1 MSSKRIVIITSGGD
15 APGMNAF
22 IRAACRAALHEGW
35 EVYGGRRGYEGLT
48 NDDFVELDRAVT
60 ANRIARGGTFL
71 GTARSMEFFTPEGR
85 AKAAANL
92 HKRGIDALIACG
104 GDGTFRGAELLAA
117 EHGIQV
123 VGAPGTI
130 DNDLVGCDYTI
141 GYDTAVNTAAEAID
155 RIRDTAES
163 HGRTFFIE
171 VMGRHAGSIAMD
183 VGVACGAEFIAVP
196 ETVTNLAEVCA
207 RMHREGPLRRFIGVI
222 GEGDEEGDANMIAA
236 KMKKDYGIEV
246 KVTILG
252 HIQRGGTPTVR
263 DRILASRL
271 GVAAVEAVR
280 DGASNIMVGEVG
292 SSIVHTP
299 LAETFG
305 THKPIRP
312 GILQLSE
319 VLV

>member
-1 MSSKRIVIITSGGD
+1 MSTQRIAILTSGGD

-22 IRAACRAALHEGW
+22 IRAACRAGLHEGW
-35 EVYGGRRGYEGLT
+35 EVFGARRGYEGLI
-48 NDDFVELDRAVT
+48 NDDFIQLDRAAT
-60 ANRIARGGTFL
+60 ANRISRGGTFL
-71 GTARSMEFFTPEGR
+71 GTARSQEFYSAEGR
-85 AKAAANL
+85 ARAAANL
-92 HKRGIDALIACG
+92 RNRGIDAVIACG
-104 GDGTFRGAELLAA
+104 GDGTFRGATRLHSEQN
-117 EHGIQV
+117 IRV

-196 ETVTNLAEVCA
+196 ETVTNLAEICA
-207 RMHREGPLRRFIGVI
+207 RMRAEGPQRRFIGVI
-222 GEGDEEGDANMIAA
+222 GEGDEAGDATTIAQ
-236 KMKKDYGIEV
+236 KMRDQFGIEA

-252 HIQRGGTPTVR
+252 HIQRGGSPTVR

-271 GVAAVEAVR
+271 GVASVEALR
-280 DGASNIMVGEVG
+280 EGANNIMVGEVG

-299 LAETFG
+299 LPDTFEL
-305 THKPIRP
+305 HKPIRP
-312 GILQLSE
+312 GIQLLSE
-319 VLV
+319 VLA